1 MTLFDIISLC
11 VVAIFAIISV
21 LRGFVGEV
29 VSIARWVLGIALGWA
44 FCPFVGATVFGF
56 MENRNLANAVAFLLI
71 FCAVFVL
78 MFALNKLLT
87 KFVKFIGLGEINR
100 LLGGVIGTIKGIV
113 AVTVAV
119 ILLSQTP
126 LSQHAEWQNA
136 LSAPTFEYLGKRLL
150 PYIPNTP
157 NYVKNSVTTMSQS
170 SDDTPTI
177 FPNTRENQKTLQSI
191 DSTDIKQNNFRQP
204 EK

>member
-1 MTLFDIISLC
+1 MTLFDIIALT
-11 VVAIFAIISV
+11 VIAIFAIISV

-56 MENRNLANAVAFLLI
+56 MQNRDLANAAAFLLI

-100 LLGGVIGTIKGIV
+100 ILGGIIGTIKGV
-113 AVTVAV
+113 AAVTVAV
-119 ILLSQTP
+119 IPLSHTP
-126 LSQHAEWQNA
+126 LTQHEEWQNA
-136 LSAPTFEYLGKRLL
+136 LSAPTFEYLASRLL
-150 PYIPNTP
+150 PYMPNTSG
-157 NYVKNSVTTMSQS
+157 YIKNNIKKTAPQ
-170 SDDTPTI
+170 I
-177 FPNTRENQKTLQSI
+177 LPNTNEKTETLPENSTKT
-191 DSTDIKQNNFRQP
+191 P
-204 EK
+204 

>member
-1 MTLFDIISLC
+1 MTLFDIIAL
-11 VVAIFAIISV
+11 VVIAIFAIISV

-56 MENRNLANAVAFLLI
+56 MQNRDLANAAAFLLI

-100 LLGGVIGTIKGIV
+100 LLGGAIGTIKGIA

-119 ILLSQTP
+119 IPLSHTP
-126 LSQHAEWQNA
+126 LTQHEEWQNA
-136 LSAPTFEYLGKRLL
+136 LSAPTFEYLGSRLL
-150 PYIPNTP
+150 PYIPNTSGYIKNNIPAIPKTPQTLP
-157 NYVKNSVTTMSQS
+157 NANEKTETL
-170 SDDTPTI
+170 P
-177 FPNTRENQKTLQSI
+177 ENNMK
-191 DSTDIKQNNFRQP
+191 K
-204 EK
+204 